1 MSEGKLLIKD
11 TRTMNEYELPITR
24 DTVPAR
30 AFFGIKGPVT
40 DLTGSKQD
48 GRGLRIYDPGL
59 ANTAVIESSLVHM

>member
-11 TRTMNEYELPITR
+11 TRTLKEYELPITH

-30 AFFGIKGPVT
+30 AFSAIKGPDT
-40 DLTGSKQD
+40 DLTGSKKD

-59 ANTAVIESSLVHM
+59 ANTAVIESGLVYM